1 MDAEDVVQ
9 EAFLRWQ
16 RTSEVRSPRAY
27 LSAIIT
33 RLCIDQLRSARTQR
47 EQYVGPWLPE
57 PLPTE
62 PAPDTAAIGESLS
75 MAFLVLLE
83 SLNPTERAVFL
94 LREVFDY
101 DYAEI
106 SQLLDKSEANCRQIA
121 RRARQSIAARRP
133 RFERSP
139 ELEERLTRQF
149 VETCTSGDM
158 EGLLALLS
166 DDITVWSDGGGRVAA
181 ARHPIHGP
189 ERVARFFMGLVGKAP
204 SSFTVRQAWINGG
217 PGIVGYVDGRPLNVL
232 TFDVADGRIQA
243 VRIVLNPDKLGAVPP
258 LPEGRS

>member
-33 RLCIDQLRSARTQR
+33 RLCIDQLRSARTRR

-62 PAPDTAAIGESLS
+62 PAPDTTAIDESLS

-106 SQLLDKSEANCRQIA
+106 SHLLDKSEANCRQIA

-139 ELEERLTRQF
+139 EQEERLTRLF

-204 SSFTVRQAWINGG
+204 PSFTVRQTWINGA
-217 PGIVGYVDGRPLNVL
+217 PGIVGYVEGRPLNVL